1 MHLLLRSLENS
12 GKHRDRGDVSEAGEL
27 PQRLLR
33 FKRQPGHPVNQ
44 KVHHIIGVTLAANA
58 IEIPRPARRIMI
70 EVEQALFG
78 ERVKKLNDEERIAG
92 GLLLYQLRQRR
103 DMGRIA
109 AKRIRDQLLEVV
121 TGERFQVDLL
131 NQSSGLADRIEL
143 ASQRMHGVALVVQI
157 SADQH
162 QVLQIRPDQQI
173 LQQIESRSIE
183 PLQIVE
189 KERQRM
195 FRPGKHTNESAEHKL
210 ETVLRLLRVEF
221 RDRRRVI
228 DNEFQFWDEVG
239 HKPCVW
245 DQRLQKRIAPDRQ
258 FGIALAKKRTHQAL
272 KSLHQ
277 GRIRNVAL
285 ILIELARSE

>member
-1 MHLLLRSLENS
+1 MHLLLGSIENG
-12 GKHRDRGDVSEAGEL
+12 GKHRNRGDIAQAGKM

-33 FKRQPGHPVNQ
+33 FDRQPGHLANQ
-44 KVHHIIGVTLAANA
+44 KVHHIIGVTLGVNA
-58 IEIPRPARRIMI
+58 IEIPRPASRIMI

-78 ERVKKLNDEERIAG
+78 EGVKKLNDEERVAG
-92 GLLLYQLRQRR
+92 GLLLYQLRQRC

-131 NQSSGLADRIEL
+131 NQRSGLADCVEL
-143 ASQRMHGVALVVQI
+143 VSQRMRGIDLVVPI

-162 QVLQIRPDQQI
+162 QVLQIRLGQQV

-195 FRPGKHTNESAEHKL
+195 FLPGKNTDESAEHEL
-210 ETVLRLLRVEF
+210 ETALRLLWIEF
-221 RDRRRVI
+221 RNWWRVT
-228 DNEFQFWDEVG
+228 DD
-239 HKPCVW
+239 
-245 DQRLQKRIAPDRQ
+245 
-258 FGIALAKKRTHQAL
+258 
-272 KSLHQ
+272 
-277 GRIRNVAL
+277 
-285 ILIELARSE
+285 